1 MVITLTEERK
11 GQIALAI
18 LKQAA
23 SESSTSPRS
32 EEETTEGIE
41 ELEYIYRKIPTELG
55 ISFGEILSFF
65 RELTQDQDKEIFDRV
80 AYRYGGPADT
90 SLS

>member
-1 MVITLTEERK
+1 MLITLTEERK

-18 LKQAA
+18 FQACFK
-23 SESSTSPRS
+23 SSIPPRS
-32 EEETTEGIE
+32 EEEITEGIE
-41 ELEYIYRKIPTELG
+41 EIEVCYRKFPTDLD

-65 RELTQDQDKEIFDRV
+65 RELIQEQDKKIFDRV

-90 SLS
+90 SS